1 MTTNLKSVIVGTA
14 GHIDHGKSSLVE
26 ALTGTDPDRLA
37 EEKRRGI
44 TIDLGFAF
52 LEDAGIR
59 FGFID
64 VPGHERF
71 VSNMLAGAAG
81 IDLMLLVIAA
91 DESIKP
97 QTREHFDIC
106 KLLGVKHGVVALTK
120 SDLVD
125 DSGLTLAQL
134 EIEEY
139 VRGSFLEGSAIVPVS
154 AKTGSGLPELKRA
167 LHDAATQVSGKDVTR
182 AFRLPI
188 DRAFAMKGFGTVVT
202 GTLISG
208 AVQTGDEVELLPGG
222 ERLRVRGVQTG
233 GQAVARAS
241 AGQRTAVNLAG
252 IDHTAVRRGMTLAE
266 PGKFRGTRRID
277 AQFTLLAGT
286 HKLKH
291 REHVHFHASTAETVA
306 EILLYG
312 ASELVPGQ
320 TALAHLVLQDEM
332 VLVAGE
338 RFIVRQF
345 SPVTTIGG
353 GVVVD
358 PLARRPLSRDT
369 GRVKFLETLR
379 DGTRNEVLA
388 AMVERAPMGLRYQE
402 IAAHTGWRETE
413 VQETIKALSSTG
425 AVKGIGHERPLLVG
439 NGVFEN
445 TRGAI
450 SEKIERFQRE
460 NPLMPGITREDLRS
474 SIGRRVKPEVFRAAL
489 AELTAQKKL
498 ELQGEIVKRAGSGIT
513 LQPDEQEAKGKIEAA
528 FRAGGLAV
536 PAVKDVLASLS
547 VEATRAEKLLH
558 ILLRDKSL
566 IRVSPELIF
575 HQAALTHLKQRL
587 STYKT
592 NKGERISV
600 PAFKDLT
607 GITRKYAI
615 PLLEYLDRERVTRRA
630 GDERVIL

>member
-1 MTTNLKSVIVGTA
+1 
-14 GHIDHGKSSLVE
+14 
-26 ALTGTDPDRLA
+26 
-37 EEKRRGI
+37 
-44 TIDLGFAF
+44 
-52 LEDAGIR
+52 
-59 FGFID
+59 
-64 VPGHERF
+64 
-71 VSNMLAGAAG
+71 
-81 IDLMLLVIAA
+81 
-91 DESIKP
+91 
-97 QTREHFDIC
+97 
-106 KLLGVKHGVVALTK
+106 
-120 SDLVD
+120 
-125 DSGLTLAQL
+125 L

-139 VRGSFLEGSAIVPVS
+139 VGGSFLEGSAIVPVS
-154 AKTGSGLPELKRA
+154 AKTGAGLPELKRA
-167 LHDAATQVSGKDVTR
+167 LHDAATQVSGKDATR

-266 PGKFRGTRRID
+266 PGEFRGTRRID
-277 AQFTLLAGT
+277 AQFTLLPGT

-291 REHVHFHASTAETVA
+291 RERVHFHASTAETIA

-312 ASELVPGQ
+312 ASELAPGQ

-353 GVVVD
+353 GVVLD
-358 PLARRPLSRDT
+358 PLARRPLARDA

-388 AMVERAPMGLRYQE
+388 AIVERAPMGLGYEE

-413 VQETIKALSSTG
+413 IQETIRALSSNG
-425 AVKGIGHERPLLVG
+425 VVKSIGDERPLLIG
-439 NGVFEN
+439 SGIFERL
-445 TRGAI
+445 RGGI

-474 SIGRRVKPEVFRAAL
+474 NIGRRVKPEVFRAAL
-489 AELTAQKKL
+489 AELIAQKKF
-498 ELQGEIVKRAGSGIT
+498 EVQGEIVKRAGSGIT

-547 VEATRAEKLLH
+547 VEAKRAEKLLH
-558 ILLRDKSL
+558 ILLREKSL
-566 IRVSPELIF
+566 IRVSSELIF

-592 NKGERISV
+592 SKGERISV

>member
-1 MTTNLKSVIVGTA
+1 M
-14 GHIDHGKSSLVE
+14 
-26 ALTGTDPDRLA
+26 
-37 EEKRRGI
+37 
-44 TIDLGFAF
+44 
-52 LEDAGIR
+52 
-59 FGFID
+59 
-64 VPGHERF
+64 
-71 VSNMLAGAAG
+71 
-81 IDLMLLVIAA
+81 
-91 DESIKP
+91 
-97 QTREHFDIC
+97 
-106 KLLGVKHGVVALTK
+106 
-120 SDLVD
+120 
-125 DSGLTLAQL
+125 
-134 EIEEY
+134 
-139 VRGSFLEGSAIVPVS
+139 
-154 AKTGSGLPELKRA
+154 
-167 LHDAATQVSGKDVTR
+167 
-182 AFRLPI
+182 
-188 DRAFAMKGFGTVVT
+188 
-202 GTLISG
+202 
-208 AVQTGDEVELLPGG
+208 
-222 ERLRVRGVQTG
+222 
-233 GQAVARAS
+233 
-241 AGQRTAVNLAG
+241 
-252 IDHTAVRRGMTLAE
+252 
-266 PGKFRGTRRID
+266 
-277 AQFTLLAGT
+277 
-286 HKLKH
+286 
-291 REHVHFHASTAETVA
+291 
-306 EILLYG
+306 
-312 ASELVPGQ
+312 
-320 TALAHLVLQDEM
+320 
-332 VLVAGE
+332 
-338 RFIVRQF
+338 
-345 SPVTTIGG
+345 
-353 GVVVD
+353 VVD